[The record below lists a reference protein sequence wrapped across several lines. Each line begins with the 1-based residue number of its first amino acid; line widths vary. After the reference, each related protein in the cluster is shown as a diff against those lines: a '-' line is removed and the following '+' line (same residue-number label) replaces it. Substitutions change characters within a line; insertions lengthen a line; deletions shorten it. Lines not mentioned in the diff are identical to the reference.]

1 MPPSTVVVTT
11 ALEASAM
18 SSTPSSSG
26 GLSSAATS
34 GIIAG
39 CVALV
44 LTTTNEDLQTA
55 KMRRAKPARTH
66 PAMIPPVAAELSPP
80 DEDGVE
86 EAVALVSTWITCA
99 EIR

>member
-39 CVALV
+39 CVTLV
-44 LTTTNEDLQTA
+44 LTTMNEGLA
-55 KMRRAKPARTH
+55 KSEIEKSEVNATEKFEITHRSRGYPNRHARH
-66 PAMIPPVAAELSPP
+66 
-80 DEDGVE
+80 
-86 EAVALVSTWITCA
+86 
-99 EIR
+99 